1 MTDEE
6 KKARF
11 SIIRGM
17 IEMMNSMF
25 HFNETEYGK
34 GMMHGI
40 ISTLRALSLEDDFEA
55 YLKELQKAE
64 GK

>member
-11 SIIRGM
+11 AIIRGM

-25 HFNETEYGK
+25 QFNETEYGK